1 VISGL
6 DIAETGGALVVQ
18 AGTALDPEGQL
29 ISSGGRVLAVVG
41 TGDDLEQ
48 ARDRA
53 YAGIGRIS
61 LEGSF
66 FRSDIA
72 AAALHGER
80 AVTS

>member
-1 VISGL
+1 ML
-6 DIAETGGALVVQ
+6 DVAETGGALVVQ

-41 TGDDLEQ
+41 IGDDLEQ

-53 YAGIGRIS
+53 YAAIGRIS

-66 FRSDIA
+66 YRSDIA
-72 AAALHGER
+72 AAALRGEP

>member
-1 VISGL
+1 MS
-6 DIAETGGALVVQ
+6 ETEVAGRGG
-18 AGTALDPEGQL
+18 
-29 ISSGGRVLAVVG
+29 GGRVLAVVG

-72 AAALHGER
+72 AAARHGEP